1 MTPEVHAESP
11 AAPRFRSF
19 TWQLTIRLALLVTI
33 TSVIVLVAGGL
44 LLARQAAHSL
54 DALHEA
60 EFVEFRKIVE
70 AHPALNL
77 AEMADSIRRE
87 ADSDIGLYYIQV
99 QRASGEIVFRSENLG
114 TLVLPDLGPEERHVT
129 MSLPGLGA
137 MRMSEDRDDD
147 WHIQVA
153 SPLSPFYHVLEDYTT
168 VSVAL
173 LCMVA
178 LASVALGWG
187 FARLTL
193 RPVRAIRE
201 TAGRI
206 RGDNL
211 GERIPV
217 PAGRDELSALTVLLN
232 QMFDR
237 LEAAFNQSRRFTAD
251 ASHELK
257 TPLSLI
263 RLNAEKLRPRL
274 AEDAD
279 GSAALDDLLESVARM
294 QRIVESLLFLAKAET
309 GTLALRLEQI
319 ATTTLIGEFSE
330 DAVALAE
337 DRGVRFEVQ
346 ANEAA
351 TVRCEPTL
359 VRQLLLNL
367 VNNAVRVSPPGG
379 HVRLESRVRNGQWS
393 LRVTDEG
400 PGLPEEQLERIFERF
415 VRYAMPAPAGSR
427 SPFDGES
434 SGHGLGLAIC
444 RGIAELHGGSI
455 AAGNRTDRSGFSVEA
470 SWPVDGPST
479 FHP

>member
-1 MTPEVHAESP
+1 
-11 AAPRFRSF
+11 
-19 TWQLTIRLALLVTI
+19 
-33 TSVIVLVAGGL
+33 
-44 LLARQAAHSL
+44 
-54 DALHEA
+54 
-60 EFVEFRKIVE
+60 
-70 AHPALNL
+70 
-77 AEMADSIRRE
+77 
-87 ADSDIGLYYIQV
+87 
-99 QRASGEIVFRSENLG
+99 
-114 TLVLPDLGPEERHVT
+114 
-129 MSLPGLGA
+129 
-137 MRMSEDRDDD
+137 
-147 WHIQVA
+147 
-153 SPLSPFYHVLEDYTT
+153 
-168 VSVAL
+168 L

-211 GERIPV
+211 GERISV

-263 RLNAEKLRPRL
+263 RLNAEKLRSRL

-309 GTLALRLEQI
+309 GTLALRLEQVG
-319 ATTTLIGEFSE
+319 TTALIGEFSE

-379 HVRLESRVRNGQWS
+379 HVRLESRVRNGLWS

-400 PGLPEEQLERIFERF
+400 PGLPEAQLERIFERF
-415 VRYAMPAPAGSR
+415 VRYAAPAPVGSR
-427 SPFDGES
+427 APFDGES

-455 AAGNRTDRSGFSVEA
+455 TAGNRTDRSGFSVEA

>member
-1 MTPEVHAESP
+1 
-11 AAPRFRSF
+11 
-19 TWQLTIRLALLVTI
+19 
-33 TSVIVLVAGGL
+33 
-44 LLARQAAHSL
+44 
-54 DALHEA
+54 
-60 EFVEFRKIVE
+60 
-70 AHPALNL
+70 
-77 AEMADSIRRE
+77 
-87 ADSDIGLYYIQV
+87 
-99 QRASGEIVFRSENLG
+99 
-114 TLVLPDLGPEERHVT
+114 
-129 MSLPGLGA
+129 
-137 MRMSEDRDDD
+137 
-147 WHIQVA
+147 
-153 SPLSPFYHVLEDYTT
+153 
-168 VSVAL
+168 
-173 LCMVA
+173 
-178 LASVALGWG
+178 
-187 FARLTL
+187 
-193 RPVRAIRE
+193 
-201 TAGRI
+201 
-206 RGDNL
+206 
-211 GERIPV
+211 
-217 PAGRDELSALTVLLN
+217 
-232 QMFDR
+232 
-237 LEAAFNQSRRFTAD
+237 
-251 ASHELK
+251 
-257 TPLSLI
+257 
-263 RLNAEKLRPRL
+263 
-274 AEDAD
+274 
-279 GSAALDDLLESVARM
+279 M

-415 VRYAMPAPAGSR
+415 VRYATPAPAGSR

-455 AAGNRTDRSGFSVEA
+455 TAGNRTDRSGFSVEA